1 MPHLVAAC
9 DDNVL
14 RRWTLSKVR
23 VRMTLTLTLTLT
35 LALTLTLT
43 LTWLPC
49 YPHAR
54 PRRHPHPQPHLSKGP
69 AAQHAQLETGAEYSV
84 AAAALPELRGG
95 HRGAG

>member
-14 RRWTLSKVR
+14 RHWTLSKG
-23 VRMTLTLTLTLT
+23 
-35 LALTLTLT
+35 
-43 LTWLPC
+43 
-49 YPHAR
+49 
-54 PRRHPHPQPHLSKGP
+54 S
-69 AAQHAQLETGAEYSV
+69 AAQHAQLEKGADYSV

>member
-14 RRWTLSKVR
+14 RHWT
-23 VRMTLTLTLTLT
+23 
-35 LALTLTLT
+35 
-43 LTWLPC
+43 
-49 YPHAR
+49 
-54 PRRHPHPQPHLSKGP
+54 LSKGP
-69 AAQHAQLETGAEYSV
+69 AAQQAQLERGAEYSV

>member
-14 RRWTLSKVR
+14 RHWTLSKG
-23 VRMTLTLTLTLT
+23 
-35 LALTLTLT
+35 
-43 LTWLPC
+43 
-49 YPHAR
+49 
-54 PRRHPHPQPHLSKGP
+54 SKGP
-69 AAQHAQLETGAEYSV
+69 AARPSQLGSQLEQGADHSV

>member
-14 RRWTLSKVR
+14 RHWTLSKGSR
-23 VRMTLTLTLTLT
+23 GSKG
-35 LALTLTLT
+35 
-43 LTWLPC
+43 
-49 YPHAR
+49 
-54 PRRHPHPQPHLSKGP
+54 SKGP
-69 AAQHAQLETGAEYSV
+69 AAQPSQLGSQLEQGADFSV